1 MKNDISIN
9 EYNKQINSTISN
21 NNINT
26 QKIDSTLESYNNP
39 NVTNKEYKNV
49 VSNQKDVTIDLS
61 IFLDYQQGKFFN
73 NSDNKWKV

>member
-39 NVTNKEYKNV
+39 KVANKEYKNV

-61 IFLDYQQGKFFN
+61 VFLDYQQGKFFN
-73 NSDNKWKV
+73 NNGDK

>member
-73 NSDNKWKV
+73 NSDNK